1 MFSATQ
7 KTVDGPSIKD
17 WRGGRMLHSAS
28 FLAALVQQACY
39 RTTTPECPSKGLES
53 SEHLDGA
60 EFAET
65 DKVYAHMTPRYVR
78 LSSSSDNSSFC

>member
-17 WRGGRMLHSAS
+17 WRGGRDDS
-28 FLAALVQQACY
+28 FSIIPSSTCAAKVGS
-39 RTTTPECPSKGLES
+39 ESPSKGLES
-53 SEHLDGA
+53 SERLDGA
-60 EFAET
+60 EFAEN